1 MNFTKEYWNFC
12 FEPML
17 AGLAEGQ
24 TLNPDISCNANIKFG
39 AFYERAVREL
49 DADLIAFGHYAQVLF
64 PFLIVD

>member
-1 MNFTKEYWNFC
+1 
-12 FEPML
+12 ML